1 MHIDAQIRD
10 IPLSEVG
17 PEAERLE
24 RLGFECL
31 WTFEAK
37 HDPFLPL
44 AFAAAATS
52 TLEVGTNIAVAFARS
67 PYATAQVAWDVQ
79 RESGGRLRLGLG
91 TQVRAHVERRLSM
104 PFDRPAARI
113 ADYIRCLRAIWA
125 TFQTDARPDYRG
137 AFYQFRLMNPF
148 FNPGPV
154 EKPDIPVYLAGVNP
168 RMAEAAGE
176 VADGF
181 HVHPMHSRTYLK
193 DVVLPAIAKGAA
205 KAGREAG
212 AVDLYAPVFAVF
224 GETEAERQAAE
235 AKVRE
240 QIAFYGSTPNYRR
253 IFEHHGC
260 ADAAKKLSELMRAGD
275 FAAMPKLVP
284 DSLMAELAV
293 HGRFADLPA
302 QLRARADGVL
312 DRCSLY
318 FPIGPD
324 EPDAMWADFAA
335 GCRAGGGDA

>member
-10 IPLSEVG
+10 IPLREVG
-17 PEAERLE
+17 PEAARLE

-44 AFAAAATS
+44 AFAAAQTT

-113 ADYIRCLRAIWA
+113 TDYIRCLRAIWA
-125 TFQTDARPDYRG
+125 TFQTDARPNYEGEFYR
-137 AFYQFRLMNPF
+137 FRLMNPF

-154 EKPDIPVYLAGVNP
+154 EKPEIPIYLAGVNP
-168 RMAEAAGE
+168 RMARAAGE
-176 VADGF
+176 VANGF
-181 HVHPMHSRTYLK
+181 HVHPMHSPSYLRE
-193 DVVLPAIAKGAA
+193 VVRPAIAEGA
-205 KAGREAG
+205 KAEGRTLAD
-212 AVDLYAPVFAVF
+212 VDLYAPVFAVW
-224 GETEAERQAAE
+224 GETEKERAAAE

-253 IFEHHGC
+253 LYEHHGC
-260 ADAAKKLSELMRAGD
+260 GEQARQLSQLMRNGE
-275 FAAMPKLVP
+275 FAEMPKLVP
-284 DSLMAELAV
+284 DHLMAELAV
-293 HGRFADLPA
+293 HGSFAELPA
-302 QLRARADGVL
+302 KLRARADGVL

-318 FPIGPD
+318 YPVEPNDPD
-324 EPDAMWADFAA
+324 QMWADFVA
-335 GCRAGGGDA
+335 GCKL

>member
-1 MHIDAQIRD
+1 MHIDTQIRD

-52 TLEVGTNIAVAFARS
+52 KLEVGTNIAVAFSRS

-79 RESGGRLRLGLG
+79 RESAGRLRLGLG

-113 ADYIRCLRAIWA
+113 TDYIRCMRAIWR
-125 TFQTDARPDYRG
+125 TYQTDERPDYRG
-137 AFYQFRLMNPF
+137 EFYQFRLMNPF
-148 FNPGPV
+148 FNPGPNDHP
-154 EKPDIPVYLAGVNP
+154 EIPIYLAGVNP
-168 RMAEAAGE
+168 RMARAAGE

-181 HVHPMHSRTYLK
+181 HVHPMHSRSYLQE
-193 DVVLPAIAKGAA
+193 VVRPAIAEGARA
-205 KAGREAG
+205 EGRSADDVE
-212 AVDLYAPVFAVF
+212 LYAPVFAVW
-224 GETEAERQAAE
+224 GETEAERSKAE
-235 AKVRE
+235 ATVRE

-253 IFEHHGC
+253 LYEHHGC
-260 ADAAKKLSELMRAGD
+260 GEEARQLSHHMRNGEFD
-275 FAAMPKLVP
+275 QMPKLVP
-284 DSLMAELAV
+284 DSLMDELTV
-293 HGRFADLPA
+293 HGDFGELPGK
-302 QLRARADGVL
+302 LRARADGVL
-312 DRCSLY
+312 DRVSLY
-318 FPIGPD
+318 FPIDPSDPD
-324 EPDAMWADFAA
+324 DMWAEFVA
-335 GCRAGGGDA
+335 GCKA

>member
-1 MHIDAQIRD
+1 MHIDTQIRD
-10 IPLSEVG
+10 IPLGDVG
-17 PEAERLE
+17 PEAARLE

-44 AFAAAATS
+44 AFAAAATE

-79 RESGGRLRLGLG
+79 AESRGRLRLGLG

-113 ADYIRCLRAIWA
+113 TDYIRCLRAIWH
-125 TFQTDARPDYRG
+125 TYQTDERPKYEG
-137 AFYQFRLMNPF
+137 EFYQFKLMNPF
-148 FNPGPV
+148 FNPGPI
-154 EKPDIPVYLAGVNP
+154 ERPEIPIYLAGVNP

-181 HVHPMHSRTYLK
+181 HVHPMHSRSYLSE
-193 DVVLPAIAKGAA
+193 VVLPAID
-205 KAGREAG
+205 AG
-212 AVDLYAPVFAVF
+212 ARANGRTADDVELYAPVFAVW
-224 GETEAERQAAE
+224 GETEAERAKSE
-235 AKVRE
+235 ATIRE

-260 ADAAKKLSELMRAGD
+260 GEQARQLSQHMRNGEFD
-275 FAAMPKLVP
+275 QMPRLVP

-293 HGRFADLPA
+293 HGSFAELPA
-302 QLRARADGVL
+302 KMRARADGL
-312 DRCSLY
+312 MGRCSLY
-318 FPIGPD
+318 FPISPDDPD
-324 EPDAMWADFAA
+324 EMWATFVA
-335 GCRAGGGDA
+335 GCKA

>member
-1 MHIDAQIRD
+1 MHIDTQIRD
-10 IPLSEVG
+10 MKLREVG
-17 PEAERLE
+17 PEAARLE

-44 AFAAAATS
+44 AFAAAATE

-79 RESGGRLRLGLG
+79 GESGGRLRLGLG

-113 ADYIRCLRAIWA
+113 TDYIRCLRAIWR
-125 TFQTDARPDYRG
+125 TFQTDERPRYEG
-137 AFYQFRLMNPF
+137 EFYQFRLMNPF

-154 EKPDIPVYLAGVNP
+154 AKPEIPIYLAGVNP
-168 RMAEAAGE
+168 RMAKAAGE

-181 HVHPMHSRTYLK
+181 HVHPMHSRSYLSE
-193 DVVLPAIAKGAA
+193 VVLPAIEEGARA
-205 KAGREAG
+205 NGRTG
-212 AVDLYAPVFAVF
+212 ADVELYAPVFAVW
-224 GETEAERQAAE
+224 GATEAERAKSE
-235 AKVRE
+235 ATVRE

-253 IFEHHGC
+253 LYEHHGC
-260 ADAAKKLSELMRAGD
+260 GEQAKQLSQHMRNGEFD
-275 FAAMPKLVP
+275 QMPRLVP
-284 DSLMAELAV
+284 DSLMEELTV
-293 HGRFADLPA
+293 HGAFSDLPA
-302 QLRARADGVL
+302 KLRARADGLL

-318 FPIGPD
+318 FPIAQDDPD
-324 EPDAMWADFAA
+324 EMWADFVA
-335 GCRAGGGDA
+335 GCKA